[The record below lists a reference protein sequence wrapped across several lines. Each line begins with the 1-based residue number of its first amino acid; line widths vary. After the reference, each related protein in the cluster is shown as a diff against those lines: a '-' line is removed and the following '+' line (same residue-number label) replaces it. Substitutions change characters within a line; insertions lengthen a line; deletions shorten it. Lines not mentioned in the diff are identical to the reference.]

1 MKEDW
6 LQWFTNFF
14 DKKSAGSGAKS
25 MPNQQLANE
34 LHKQMIRKFKRRQ
47 GYFSFKDN
55 ICSADVADM
64 QLISK
69 YDKVIGFL
77 LCFIDLFSKYVLVVP
92 LKDKKGAAI
101 AYAFQSI
108 LNDSERKPN
117 KIWVDQG
124 SEFYNKSF
132 KKGLDDNDKDVFN
145 T

>member
-1 MKEDW
+1 MS
-6 LQWFTNFF
+6 FIN
-14 DKKSAGSGAKS
+14 KSLG
-25 MPNQQLANE
+25 NL
-34 LHKQMIRKFKRRQ
+34 KRRLV
-47 GYFSFKDN
+47 YSSFKDN
-55 ICSADVADM
+55 ICGADLADM

-92 LKDKKGAAI
+92 LKDKKGATVV
-101 AYAFQSI
+101 YAFHSI

-124 SEFYNKSF
+124 GSEFYNKSF
-132 KKGLDDNDKDVFN
+132 KKWLDDNDKAVFN

>member
-1 MKEDW
+1 MV
-6 LQWFTNFF
+6 
-14 DKKSAGSGAKS
+14 
-25 MPNQQLANE
+25 
-34 LHKQMIRKFKRRQ
+34 
-47 GYFSFKDN
+47 YKDN

-77 LCFIDLFSKYVLVVP
+77 SCFIDLFSKYVLVVP